1 MLTGFL
7 AKYLGAR
14 ALKAV
19 AGGIT
24 TTAVAGAF
32 TEGFSAGL
40 TPFAHDLGAQVAVA
54 IGTFIVGH
62 IAVYLPKNKPD
73 PKG

>member
-1 MLTGFL
+1 MLTGIL

-19 AGGIT
+19 VGGIT

-40 TPFAHDLGAQVAVA
+40 TPFAHDLGAQIAVA
-54 IGTFIVGH
+54 IGTFVVGH
-62 IAVYLPKNKPD
+62 VGVYLTPNKPK
-73 PKG
+73 KG

>member
-1 MLTGFL
+1 MLALVTKF
-7 AKYLGAR
+7 LGAR

-19 AGGIT
+19 VGGIT
-24 TTAVAGAF
+24 TTAIAGAF

-40 TPFAHDLGAQVAVA
+40 TPFAHNLGAQIATA

-62 IAVYLPKNKPD
+62 IAVYLPRNKPD
-73 PKG
+73 AK